1 MTISQR
7 IYLRLLLTS
16 QKGTWIL
23 LKKLFATY
31 EITMMYS

>member
-7 IYLRLLLTS
+7 IYLKLLLTS
-16 QKGTWIL
+16 QRGIWIL